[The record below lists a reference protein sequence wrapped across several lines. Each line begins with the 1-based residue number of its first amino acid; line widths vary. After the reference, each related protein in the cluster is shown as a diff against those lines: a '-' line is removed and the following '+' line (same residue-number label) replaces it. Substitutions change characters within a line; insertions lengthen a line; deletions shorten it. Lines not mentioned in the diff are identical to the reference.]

1 MMSER
6 LDAVTIPKWGI
17 EMTHG
22 TIVAWHKKV
31 GDTVAAGEDIVDI
44 ETDKIVNSFEAR
56 TSGTL
61 VRILAEIGAE
71 LPVGQLIG
79 VIAPE
84 LVPEAAVDAFVAA
97 QGAAVVKAAVGGA
110 RCGGSPRDLGG
121 VFRHRRENLPGIASQ
136 ARERGS
142 QCGTGDRD
150 RAQVAGLSKKM
161 STARSA
167 DSSAASETQAAGKP
181 LSSQQATVARK
192 LSHAQSTLP
201 LYHVSL
207 DVDVG
212 AAMASLTAAPQDV
225 AGTINDLIIVAVQHA
240 LVGQPELNKTFD
252 GERITSITGQPVGL
266 AVATERSRCVFAPV
280 VQTTVETPFCR
291 AGELKTRDLIGR
303 ARAGQI
309 KAEDAAS
316 AAITISNL
324 GMYGVKAFTAM
335 VTPPQVM
342 VLSVGAIRQVPAF
355 DSEGAVVAQ
364 SIMTLTLGSDHRV
377 INGAQAATFL
387 GAIAQWLQQGAVVG
401 RASTLRADIELPVT
415 RLCRFERH
423 GVEDIVDFTLW
434 GEIGHRA
441 FS

>member
-1 MMSER
+1 MSER

-31 GDTVAAGEDIVDI
+31 GDTVAAGEEIVDI

-97 QGAAVVKAAVGGA
+97 QGAAVAETAAGEPDAAAVPA
-110 RCGGSPRDLGG
+110 TSVASSGSTVKISPAL
-121 VFRHRRENLPGIASQ
+121 RRKLESAGLSA
-136 ARERGS
+136 E
-142 QCGTGDRD
+142 
-150 RAQVAGLSKKM
+150 QVAGTGPGGRIVKEDVDRALS
-161 STARSA
+161 
-167 DSSAASETQAAGKP
+167 DSSATSEAVPSKP
-181 LSSQQATVARK
+181 LSAQQATVARK
-192 LSHAQSTLP
+192 LSNAQSTVP

-212 AAMASLTAAPQDV
+212 AAMSSLAKDPQDA

-240 LVGQPELNKTFD
+240 LLGQPELNKTFD

-266 AVATERSRCVFAPV
+266 AVATENHVVFAPV
-280 VQTTVETPFCR
+280 VQTTVETPFS
-291 AGELKTRDLIGR
+291 ELVAQTRDLIGR
-303 ARAGQI
+303 TRAGQI
-309 KAEDAAS
+309 RAEDAAP

-324 GMYGVKAFTAM
+324 GMYGVSAFTAM

-342 VLSVGAIRQVPAF
+342 VLSVGAIRRVPAF
-355 DSEGAVVAQ
+355 DAQGAVVAQ

-387 GAIAQWLQQGAVVG
+387 GATAQWLQKTP
-401 RASTLRADIELPVT
+401 S
-415 RLCRFERH
+415 
-423 GVEDIVDFTLW
+423 
-434 GEIGHRA
+434 
-441 FS
+441 

>member
-1 MMSER
+1 MSER

-31 GDTVAAGEDIVDI
+31 GDNVAAGEEIVDI

-97 QGAAVVKAAVGGA
+97 QGAAVAETAVGEPDAAAVPA
-110 RCGGSPRDLGG
+110 TSVASSGSTVKISPAL
-121 VFRHRRENLPGIASQ
+121 RRKLESAGLSA
-136 ARERGS
+136 E
-142 QCGTGDRD
+142 
-150 RAQVAGLSKKM
+150 QVAGTGPGGRIVKEDVDRALS
-161 STARSA
+161 
-167 DSSAASETQAAGKP
+167 DSSATSEAVPSKP
-181 LSSQQATVARK
+181 LSAQQATVARK
-192 LSHAQSTLP
+192 LSNAQSTVP

-212 AAMASLTAAPQDV
+212 AAMSSLANDPQDA

-240 LVGQPELNKTFD
+240 LLGQPELNKTFD

-266 AVATERSRCVFAPV
+266 AVATENHVVFAPV
-280 VQTTVETPFCR
+280 VQTTVETPFS
-291 AGELKTRDLIGR
+291 ELVAQTRDLIGR
-303 ARAGQI
+303 TRAGQI
-309 KAEDAAS
+309 RAEDAAP

-324 GMYGVKAFTAM
+324 GMYGVSAFTAM

-342 VLSVGAIRQVPAF
+342 VLSVGAIRRVPAF
-355 DSEGAVVAQ
+355 DAQGAVVAQ
-364 SIMTLTLGSDHRV
+364 SIVTLTLGSDHRV

-387 GAIAQWLQQGAVVG
+387 GATAQWLQKTP
-401 RASTLRADIELPVT
+401 S
-415 RLCRFERH
+415 
-423 GVEDIVDFTLW
+423 
-434 GEIGHRA
+434 
-441 FS
+441 

>member
-1 MMSER
+1 MSER

-31 GDTVAAGEDIVDI
+31 GDTVAAGEEIVDI

-84 LVPEAAVDAFVAA
+84 LVPEAAVDAFVAL
-97 QGAAVVKAAVGGA
+97 QGAAVAATAVGEPDAAAVPA
-110 RCGGSPRDLGG
+110 TSVASSGSTVKISPAL
-121 VFRHRRENLPGIASQ
+121 RRKLESAGLSA
-136 ARERGS
+136 E
-142 QCGTGDRD
+142 
-150 RAQVAGLSKKM
+150 QVAGTGPGGRIVKEDVDRALS
-161 STARSA
+161 
-167 DSSAASETQAAGKP
+167 DSSATSEAVPSKP
-181 LSSQQATVARK
+181 LSAQQATVARK
-192 LSHAQSTLP
+192 LSNAQSTVP

-212 AAMASLTAAPQDV
+212 AAMSSLANDPQDA

-240 LVGQPELNKTFD
+240 LLGQPELNKTFD

-266 AVATERSRCVFAPV
+266 AVATENHVVFAPV
-280 VQTTVETPFCR
+280 VQTTVETPFS
-291 AGELKTRDLIGR
+291 ELVAQTRDLIGR
-303 ARAGQI
+303 TRAGQI
-309 KAEDAAS
+309 RAEDAAP

-324 GMYGVKAFTAM
+324 GMYGVSAFTAM

-342 VLSVGAIRQVPAF
+342 VLSVGAIRRVPAF
-355 DSEGAVVAQ
+355 DAQGAVVAQ

-387 GAIAQWLQQGAVVG
+387 GATAQWLQKTP
-401 RASTLRADIELPVT
+401 S
-415 RLCRFERH
+415 
-423 GVEDIVDFTLW
+423 
-434 GEIGHRA
+434 
-441 FS
+441 

>member
-1 MMSER
+1 MSEG

-31 GDTVAAGEDIVDI
+31 GDAVAAGEDIVDI

-61 VRILAEIGAE
+61 VRILAEVGAE

-84 LVPEAAVDAFVAA
+84 SVTEAVVDAFVAA
-97 QGAAVVKAAVGGA
+97 QVAVADETGAGEPEAAALPTTSVA
-110 RCGGSPRDLGG
+110 SADTAAKISPAL
-121 VFRHRRENLPGIASQ
+121 RRKLENAGISAQ
-136 ARERGS
+136 
-142 QCGTGDRD
+142 QVTGTGPGGRIVKEDVD
-150 RAQVAGLSKKM
+150 RALAHP
-161 STARSA
+161 
-167 DSSAASETQAAGKP
+167 SAASETQAAGKP

-212 AAMASLTAAPQDV
+212 AAMASLTAAPQDA

-252 GERITSITGQPVGL
+252 GERITSIAGQPVGL
-266 AVATERSRCVFAPV
+266 AVATEDHVVFAPV
-280 VQTTVETPFCR
+280 VQTTVETPF
-291 AGELKTRDLIGR
+291 AELVGQTRDLIGR

-309 KAEDAAS
+309 KAEDVVP

-342 VLSVGAIRQVPAF
+342 VLSVGAIRRVPAF

-387 GAIAQWLQQGAVVG
+387 GVIAKWLQQV
-401 RASTLRADIELPVT
+401 S
-415 RLCRFERH
+415 
-423 GVEDIVDFTLW
+423 
-434 GEIGHRA
+434 
-441 FS
+441 S

>member
-1 MMSER
+1 MSEG

-84 LVPEAAVDAFVAA
+84 LVTEAAVDAFVAA
-97 QGAAVVKAAVGGA
+97 QGAAVVKTAEESDTVTLPATSAASSGTAVKI
-110 RCGGSPRDLGG
+110 SPAL
-121 VFRHRRENLPGIASQ
+121 RRKLESAGLNAEQ
-136 ARERGS
+136 VT
-142 QCGTGDRD
+142 GTGPGGRIVKEDVD
-150 RAQVAGLSKKM
+150 RALL
-161 STARSA
+161 

-181 LSSQQATVARK
+181 LSAQQATVARK
-192 LSHAQSTLP
+192 LSNAQSTVP

-207 DVDVG
+207 DVDVK
-212 AAMASLTAAPQDV
+212 AAMASLAAAPEDA
-225 AGTINDLIIVAVQHA
+225 AGTINDLIVVAVQHA

-266 AVATERSRCVFAPV
+266 AVATEDHVVFAPV
-280 VQTTVETPFCR
+280 VKTTVETPFS
-291 AGELKTRDLIGR
+291 ELVSQTRDLIGR
-303 ARAGQI
+303 TRAGQI
-309 KAEDAAS
+309 RAEDAVP

-324 GMYGVKAFTAM
+324 GMYGVSAFTAM

-342 VLSVGAIRQVPAF
+342 VLSVGAIRRVPAF
-355 DSEGAVVAQ
+355 DAQGAVVAQ

-387 GAIAQWLQQGAVVG
+387 GAIAQWLQKVP
-401 RASTLRADIELPVT
+401 S
-415 RLCRFERH
+415 
-423 GVEDIVDFTLW
+423 
-434 GEIGHRA
+434 
-441 FS
+441 